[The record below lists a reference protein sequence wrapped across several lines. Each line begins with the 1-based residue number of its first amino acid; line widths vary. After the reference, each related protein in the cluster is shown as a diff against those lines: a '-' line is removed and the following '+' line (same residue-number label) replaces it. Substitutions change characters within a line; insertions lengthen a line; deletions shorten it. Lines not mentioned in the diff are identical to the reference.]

1 MSDVENTTEIIE
13 PVKPEKKQMSDA
25 KKAQLANARIKAVE
39 KKALLKSIA
48 DKEKEIKN
56 NILQDR
62 IKKVEAYENLK
73 KGKKKPKIVESS
85 SSESES
91 ESSESES
98 SESEE
103 DFVAQQV
110 QAKPKYNRSKQVSK
124 PRREARQHETHE
136 LTAQIARD
144 LLKQRIDKENFNV
157 AFNSLFPS
165 YRLL

>member
-103 DFVAQQV
+103 EV